1 MNGRIGASKAVL
13 KMRGKG
19 MGKSARDNTV
29 LEICSCTYP
38 LLGRSDLLGLLF
50 VFGVSHGV

>member
-19 MGKSARDNTV
+19 MGKSARDNTI